1 MNLMVKRTLLM
12 LVAVAAVVGGVAMW
26 KHHTVAQEQQKNAAM
41 KIPPQTVATAKAAA
55 TVWQRQIH
63 AVGSLSAVQG
73 VTVSAPLEGT
83 VAKIS
88 FESGQHVKAGDLL
101 VQLDVSTDEAQLR
114 GLEAQSEL
122 SKLTLDRA
130 RQLRESNTNSQAEV
144 DTADAQ
150 YKQALAAADNERAVI
165 AKKTVRA
172 AFDGRLGLRQVNLGQ
187 YLAAGGGIAALQ
199 SLDPIYVDFTVP
211 EQEVANLKVGQA
223 VKLKVDAQ
231 PGVEFTGQINALNS
245 RVDEATR
252 NIQVQATLRNS
263 DEKLIPGMF
272 ASVDVVL
279 PHEDKFVT
287 LPQTAIVYNPYGNAV
302 FVVERTKDAAGAETL
317 VARQHF
323 VELGE
328 TRGDQ
333 VAILKGI
340 GADDEVVIAGQI
352 KLRNGSAVK
361 VDNSVVPGNNPAPT
375 PPNS

>member
-26 KHHTVAQEQQKNAAM
+26 KHRKVTQEQQKNAAM

-231 PGVEFTGQINALNS
+231 PGAEFTGQINALNS

-263 DEKLIPGMF
+263 DEKLVPGMF

-279 PHEDKFVT
+279 PREDKFVT